1 MRLMFNFFF
10 FPFTVEMIEN
20 YPCRSFCG
28 ARVNGLVGAGIKVML
43 YLKYYEIDNEDLG
56 ILPLVQNT
64 RNNF

>member
-1 MRLMFNFFF
+1 
-10 FPFTVEMIEN
+10 MIEN